1 MDHTTQLVLSTAI
14 LSLLLLGCV
23 FGATLTAMSD
33 PWQRPVAAG
42 ALGTGTL
49 ATLAGQLTAVVAGVP
64 LSTTLTSAALP
75 LSIAAAGAILLL
87 RRIPGTDPQ
96 ATTLTLEDLPPIPP
110 TTPGLR
116 TGLGL
121 GLSRCLDAVTPTAAP
136 GLRSDD
142 SGEPVKTADAGSRA
156 KPVLRDIM
164 RAHVAP
170 RPHDRV

>member
-1 MDHTTQLVLSTAI
+1 MDTTAHLVLSTAI

-42 ALGTGTL
+42 SLGIGTL
-49 ATLAGQLTAVVAGVP
+49 ATVAGQLTALVAGVP
-64 LSTTLTSAALP
+64 LSTTLASAVLP
-75 LSIAAAGAILLL
+75 LSITTAGVILLL
-87 RRIPGTDPQ
+87 RQIPGVDPQ
-96 ATTLTLEDLPPIPP
+96 AATLTLEDLPPIPP

-121 GLSRCLDAVTPTAAP
+121 GLSRCLEGVTPTAAL
-136 GLRSDD
+136 GRSVG
-142 SGEPVKTADAGSRA
+142 SAEAAGATHRA
-156 KPVLRDIM
+156 KPVLRDII
-164 RAHVAP
+164 RSDIAP

>member
-1 MDHTTQLVLSTAI
+1 MDHTAQMVLSTAI
-14 LSLLLLGCV
+14 LSLLLLGCI
-23 FGATLTAMSD
+23 FSATLTAMSD

-49 ATLAGQLTAVVAGVP
+49 VTVAGQLTAVVAGIP
-64 LSTTLTSAALP
+64 LGTTLLNAALP

-87 RRIPGTDPQ
+87 RQIPGTDPQ
-96 ATTLTLEDLPPIPP
+96 AAMLTLEDLPPIPP

-121 GLSRCLDAVTPTAAP
+121 GLSRCLDAVTPTASP
-136 GLRSDD
+136 GP
-142 SGEPVKTADAGSRA
+142 SGDCGDPVKTADAGSRT

-164 RAHVAP
+164 RSHVAP